1 MMHLSVFKILTGI
14 LLVGF
19 ALMSGAWVKPAFG
32 DLGALVARGEIGD
45 QRITVLAAPSPLRV
59 GTVLLSLSLQPTKNS
74 ARPEVT
80 EIDLTFTPP
89 DTDHLENGHG
99 HGHHGAIRARARPEG
114 SPHPGMLATQVDLQK
129 AGTWTVQAALHQSD
143 REERFSFDLEVGP
156 PASPWL
162 DYGLAFAFPLVGILI
177 FIWHQRRRLIHRR
190 KDVDSA

>member
-1 MMHLSVFKILTGI
+1 MMHRSGFKIMTAL

-19 ALMSGAWVKPAFG
+19 ALIGGAWVKPAFG
-32 DLGALVARGEIGD
+32 DLGSLVARGEIGR
-45 QRITVLAAPSPLRV
+45 QRITILAAPSPLRV
-59 GTVLLSLSLQPTKNS
+59 GTVLLSLSLQPINKS
-74 ARPEVT
+74 ARPPVT

-89 DTDHLENGHG
+89 EADHLENGHG

-129 AGTWTVQAALHQSD
+129 AGTWTVQADLHQSG
-143 REERFSFDLEVGP
+143 REESFSFDLEVGP

-177 FIWHQRRRLIHRR
+177 FIWHQRRSLIRR
-190 KDVDSA
+190 SKDADSA